1 MMVQDVWRDI
11 VRRSLLFFN
20 VLTWLQLFCKSK
32 IDELDALLDV
42 ALLDEDQVLRF
53 YVTMH
58 YAHAV

>member
-20 VLTWLQLFCKSK
+20 VLTWLQLFGKSK

-58 YAHAV
+58 YTHAV